1 MGPSVSVVVVVVVV
15 ELSATLLYRLVDPFV
30 PSSFFFLSFLLSKL
44 DIKKRKYKNMYQIFL
59 DTVQTLEGNGMEQRH
74 AARVPKLL
82 Q

>member
-1 MGPSVSVVVVVVVV
+1 MGPSVSVVVVVV

-30 PSSFFFLSFLLSKL
+30 PSSFFLSFFFVFFCPNSTLKIEIEKCIS
-44 DIKKRKYKNMYQIFL
+44 FL